1 MTVQI
6 EVDDEVWALL
16 RERAEPLVDTP
27 NSVIRRELGLDA
39 SSEHD
44 GRRGPMRTKMERA
57 PFGTLLPEKE
67 YERPIL
73 EVLVE
78 AGGSAASREVTKAV
92 GERVSDRLTPLD
104 RQTLAS
110 GEIRWANRVHFTRLR
125 MVEQGLL
132 RKDSPRGTWEIT
144 EKGRAALRAV

>member
-1 MTVQI
+1 MPVQI

-16 RERAEPLVDTP
+16 KKRAEPLIDTP
-27 NSVIRRELGLDA
+27 NSVVRRELGLDA
-39 SSEHD
+39 PAEHD
-44 GRRGPMRTKMERA
+44 GRRGPMRAKTERA
-57 PFGTLLPEKE
+57 PFGALLPEKE

-73 EVLVE
+73 EVLVDS
-78 AGGSAASREVTKAV
+78 GGRALSREVTKAI
-92 GERVSDRLTPLD
+92 GERVAERLTPLD

-132 RKDSPRGTWEIT
+132 KKDSPRGTWEVT
-144 EKGRAALRAV
+144 AEGRARLKGS

>member
-1 MTVQI
+1 MPIQI
-6 EVDDEVWALL
+6 EVDEEVFGELQK
-16 RERAEPLVDTP
+16 RAAPLIDTP
-27 NSVIRRELGLDA
+27 NSVMRRELGLDA
-39 SSEHD
+39 PTEQD
-44 GRRGPMRTKMERA
+44 GRRGPMRAKAERA

-78 AGGSAASREVTKAV
+78 AGGSAPSREVTKAV
-92 GERVSDRLTPLD
+92 GERLADRLTELD
-104 RQTLAS
+104 RQTLTS

-132 RKDSPRGTWEIT
+132 KRDSPRGTWEIS
-144 EKGRAALRAV
+144 EEGRAALQGA

>member
-1 MTVQI
+1 MHRKT
-6 EVDDEVWALL
+6 
-16 RERAEPLVDTP
+16 
-27 NSVIRRELGLDA
+27 
-39 SSEHD
+39 
-44 GRRGPMRTKMERA
+44 ERA
-57 PFGTLLPEKE
+57 PFGALLPEKE

-78 AGGSAASREVTKAV
+78 AGGSAPSREVTKAV
-92 GERVSDRLTPLD
+92 GERVTGRLTPLD

-132 RKDSPRGTWEIT
+132 KKGSPRGIWEIT
-144 EKGRAALRAV
+144 EKGRTALHA